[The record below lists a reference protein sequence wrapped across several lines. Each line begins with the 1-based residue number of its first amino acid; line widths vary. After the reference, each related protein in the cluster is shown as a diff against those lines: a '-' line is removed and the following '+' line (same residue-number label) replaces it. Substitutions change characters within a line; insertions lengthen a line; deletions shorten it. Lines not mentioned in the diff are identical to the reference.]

1 MAIHERKDN
10 KDRSGSS
17 DKQIVSFLEDIV
29 RRMEDCPT
37 AESLNANVITPFAT
51 ALSAVCD
58 ARGYVLNIYGEH
70 TNIVVTP
77 ENHADSIYRLAETYL
92 DDAGVV

>member
-1 MAIHERKDN
+1 MTSQGRKKN
-10 KDRSGSS
+10 KDRGGPA
-17 DKQIVSFLEDIV
+17 DKRVTNFMEDIV

-37 AESLNANVITPFAT
+37 AESLNANVIMPFAA

-70 TNIVVTP
+70 TNILVTP
-77 ENHADSIYRLAETYL
+77 EHHADSIYRIAETYL